1 MTKIAVESRKS
12 HTLDKIVEHHHG
24 RPAKAFRQAGRD
36 LIQGLHLALQEC
48 HAQDRSSED
57 WGLHQS
63 LAGTVQLGGFTK
75 VCW

>member
-36 LIQGLHLALQEC
+36 LIQGLHLTLQE
-48 HAQDRSSED
+48 HRVQDRSSEE
-57 WGLHQS
+57 GGVLQS
-63 LAGTVQLGGFTK
+63 LAGIV
-75 VCW
+75 